1 MNTEYYS
8 GKVITVCGGGGFL
21 GSFLVE
27 ELLANNAKV
36 RVVQRSSP
44 DERLGHIKGDID
56 FLAADLTNLDQ
67 CQQAVSGADIVFNV
81 AAQVGGIQFNRI
93 HPGKLFYANAS
104 MGLQLLEAS
113 RLEGI
118 ERFVLTSSTCVYP
131 REAPVP
137 TSEEFGLIGEPE
149 QSNIGYG
156 WAKRAEELAARFY
169 SEEYGMNIAVIRPTN
184 LYGPRDH
191 FDPEISHVIPALI
204 RRTFEVENTLK
215 VWGSGEQTRSFLYVE
230 DAAKALLIAG
240 EQLTTSDPLNIGTE
254 EEFTIREL
262 VDLIIECSGQA
273 VKPWFDTTAPEGQ
286 PRKAADISKSKQL
299 LKWRPSYNL
308 ASGIQKTVDWYRSKY
323 QISNGYLE

>member
-113 RLEGI
+113 RLEGVD
-118 ERFVLTSSTCVYP
+118 RFVLTSSTCVYP

-240 EQLTTSDPLNIGTE
+240 EQLTISDPLNIGTE
-254 EEFTIREL
+254 EESTIREL
-262 VDLIIECSGQA
+262 VDLIIECSGQE

-286 PRKAADISKSKQL
+286 PRKAADISKSKKL
-299 LKWRPSYNL
+299 LKWQPSYNL
-308 ASGIQKTVDWYRSKY
+308 ASGIQKTVDWYRFKY
-323 QISNGYLE
+323 QVSNG